1 MSIAQEVECLRKI
14 PMFAN
19 VETSKLKLLAFTSE
33 RVTYK
38 PGEVLFHQDEM
49 GTCAFIILSGEA
61 EVEVRTPAGPLPV
74 AILGASEIV
83 GEIAILCDVPRTATV
98 RALSELDALCVPKDH
113 VRGRALIVC
122 ETFDSPLTSH
132 AVSSHDHSITSR
144 MSLCIEFGALS
155 NTA

>member
-19 VETSKLKLLAFTSE
+19 VEISKLKLLAFTSE

-61 EVEVRTPAGPLPV
+61 EVEVRTPAGPLAV
-74 AILGASEIV
+74 ATLGASEIV

-113 VRGRALIVC
+113 FLQMIADFPQMALEIMRALAHRLDKTTGRLREV
-122 ETFDSPLTSH
+122 
-132 AVSSHDHSITSR
+132 
-144 MSLCIEFGALS
+144 LS
-155 NTA
+155 GQGV

>member
-113 VRGRALIVC
+113 FLQMIADFPQMALEIMRALAHRLDKTTGRLREV
-122 ETFDSPLTSH
+122 
-132 AVSSHDHSITSR
+132 
-144 MSLCIEFGALS
+144 LS
-155 NTA
+155 GQGR